1 MQADGPLVD
10 IAVRFKLWA
19 RTAERAHG
27 SCKKHNKACRGLA
40 HGDPCCLLHGTD
52 DSRVH
57 FLSHLTILCWLCT
70 TRALRPGPVALPCGS
85 HLGRKQHPITSPL
98 PEPIPGLLCP
108 AEPPLWPA
116 ASALN
121 MLTSLLHSLASH
133 LYVEDISSTWFTA

>member
-52 DSRVH
+52 DSRVRFRLTSQSCAGSAPPVH
-57 FLSHLTILCWLCT
+57 CALVLLHCRADHIWAESNIPSHLHCLNPSL
-70 TRALRPGPVALPCGS
+70 VF
-85 HLGRKQHPITSPL
+85 
-98 PEPIPGLLCP
+98 
-108 AEPPLWPA
+108 
-116 ASALN
+116 SALQSPHCGQ
-121 MLTSLLHSLASH
+121 LPLR
-133 LYVEDISSTWFTA
+133 